1 MISINETLLVQMVNV
16 LVLVFLMNM
25 ILYRPIRRIVTQ
37 RKQFIQEQESAI
49 KQADSEAM
57 TIVEE
62 FNARIREA
70 RQAGRQKIQEIKNAA
85 HEYEKSLLQ
94 QAMDGAS
101 RQLAEMRAR
110 IGQDIGSAREEL
122 KKQVKALSIDLAQKI
137 LGRSL

>member
-57 TIVEE
+57 AIVEE

-101 RQLAEMRAR
+101 RQLAEVRAR

-122 KKQVKALSIDLAQKI
+122 KNKSKLCTIDLAQKSWEGD
-137 LGRSL
+137 L